1 MFIIQVI
8 NIALDVIKI
17 ASYFNNKLSILH
29 LVLSNWLQTFQLSIT
44 LPTLVGPEFQQ

>member
-17 ASYFNNKLSILH
+17 ITFNKLSILH
-29 LVLSNWLQTFQLSIT
+29 LMLSNWLQTFQLSIT
-44 LPTLVGPEFQQ
+44 LPTPVGPEFQQ